1 MADHEARDIAPRPI
15 LYAMAALAGLIVA
28 AAIGLD
34 LVYGGA
40 PRTLPQRSGEGPVP
54 QVRASIDLAAYRA
67 AKAVEFS
74 SFGWV
79 DRTGGI
85 ARIPVPEAMRLI
97 AEQGLPAPPSCGP
110 VPRAPDCGA
119 KR

>member
-15 LYAMAALAGLIVA
+15 LYSMAGLAVLILA

-34 LVYGGA
+34 LIYGGE
-40 PRTLPQRSGEGPVP
+40 PRTLPQRSTEGPVRP
-54 QVRASIDLAAYRA
+54 STDLAAYRA
-67 AKAVEFS
+67 AKAAEFS

-79 DRTGGI
+79 DRANGI

-97 AEQGLPAPPSCGP
+97 AERGLSAPPSCGP

-119 KR
+119 SR